1 MNLAR
6 IAPLPAT
13 TALDSGYRNIMA
25 AAEIEHMRSQ
35 EAYEARMNAE
45 IQRVSRDLAH
55 HYRRNVFVSSRLPRG
70 TMVIE
75 KLTGERI
82 AVPQR
87 PSRRFLL
94 EDKSWREIAMALDMG
109 YAVLKRDT
117 PQGA

>member
-1 MNLAR
+1 
-6 IAPLPAT
+6 
-13 TALDSGYRNIMA
+13 
-25 AAEIEHMRSQ
+25 
-35 EAYEARMNAE
+35 
-45 IQRVSRDLAH
+45 
-55 HYRRNVFVSSRLPRG
+55 
-70 TMVIE
+70 MVIE